1 METQAPLE
9 DRLSELITDVNT
21 SQFTEQELMDSLLDS
36 GIEESEINN
45 YIESIDKLINERE
58 TMMNEIYEITRSLE
72 ETAIYNAKEYEQQIQ
87 LLIITEQNI
96 EEIRQKI
103 IAIKDEKYTKE
114 SQVKITTYYQKYYRA
129 WSVYMKL
136 LCFVVLVNIV
146 VVYLTFKGYLPMLV
160 IPILLGISI
169 VGSFVLSSDIRKR
182 DKLIFDEYDWKF
194 DPNNV
199 EMDDFRTGAD
209 YVPEPVTSSEM
220 EVGARTCAATVAASI
235 EESGGII
242 QCEEGKEYD
251 DTLFKCV
258 VKPIAS
264 EGEVEGF
271 ENHLECKTVNMD

>member
-9 DRLSELITDVNT
+9 NRLSELIADINT
-21 SQFTEQELMDSLLDS
+21 SQFTEQELMDSFLNS
-36 GIEESEINN
+36 GIEESEIDN
-45 YIESIDKLINERE
+45 YIESIDTLINERD

-194 DPNNV
+194 DPDNV

-209 YVPEPVTSSEM
+209 YVPEPVASSEM